1 MCIITASW
9 AAVRSDLGPS
19 KNGSDSPSTAA
30 LPRSADIVKH
40 DPTPLDAGRVL
51 HQRCWMRLK
60 RPAQVLDRRRHGQ
73 CPRSLRSPKVLCRS
87 PSTRALVRH
96 RSSLDALVYA
106 RGLRFGD
113 SFQLAFSSQ
122 IRFELGEY
130 PEHVEKCFTCCR
142 RCIYGLFCCFEAPSL
157 GPDGS
162 NQGLPKGLG
171 RDGLYMLPC
180 SITNSRCSL

>member
-1 MCIITASW
+1 
-9 AAVRSDLGPS
+9 
-19 KNGSDSPSTAA
+19 
-30 LPRSADIVKH
+30 LPGSADIVK
-40 DPTPLDAGRVL
+40 PRPLVLGGCCTNAVGFDLRGRPKCSIDGGTANAQGL
-51 HQRCWMRLK
+51 CDLRRSFAARLQL
-60 RPAQVLDRRRHGQ
+60 AHLCGIDRRWT
-73 CPRSLRSPKVLCRS
+73 PF
-87 PSTRALVRH
+87 
-96 RSSLDALVYA
+96 VYA
-106 RGLRFGD
+106 RGLRSSD
-113 SFQLAFSSQ
+113 PFQLAFSSQ

-142 RCIYGLFCCFEAPSL
+142 RCIYGLFCCFEARSL